1 VKADRRRRRDLAR
14 RHDKKHMSLI
24 AVFRLAL
31 QALARNKMRSVLT
44 MLGVIIGVG
53 AVICSVAVGQGA
65 SNQIQQQIS
74 NLGDNMVWIEAG
86 SRSVNGVYTGAKGTK
101 TLVLGDAKAIQ
112 QQIPLVFNVSP
123 HVDTNVHL
131 VFQNQN
137 WFTAVRGVPPEYLAV
152 RRWVVE
158 RGSVFTQDDV
168 DHAANVCLLGQTVV
182 ANLFGRED
190 PIGKTMRVQTLPC
203 RVIGVLAPKGQ
214 SPSGQDQDDT
224 LMMPFTTVQRKIKGI
239 NWLDDIMCSALS
251 PAAIAPAERQIAALL
266 RERHH
271 LRADEDDD
279 FNLRHPAEI
288 AKAGAESQ
296 RIMTILLAS
305 IASVS
310 LIVGGIGIMNI
321 MLVSVTERTRE
332 IGLRLAVGAK
342 GADVRRQFLGEAT
355 VLSLL
360 GGAVGVLVGVAGSR
374 VVATTLQWPTAVPL
388 QALLIAVVFSG
399 AVGVFFGYYPAHKA
413 ANLDPI
419 DALRFE

>member
-1 VKADRRRRRDLAR
+1 
-14 RHDKKHMSLI
+14 MSLL

-101 TLVLGDAKAIQ
+101 TLVLADARAIQ
-112 QQIPLVFNVSP
+112 QQVPLVFNVSP

-131 VFQNQN
+131 VYQNQN
-137 WFTAVRGVPPEYLAV
+137 WFTAVRGVPPEYLSV

-158 RGSVFTQDDV
+158 RGSVFSQDDV

-182 ANLFGRED
+182 TNLFGRED
-190 PIGKTMRVQTLPC
+190 PIGKTMRVQNLPC
-203 RVIGVLAPKGQ
+203 RIIGVLTAKGQ

-239 NWLDDIMCSALS
+239 DWLDDIMCSAAS
-251 PAAIAPAERQIAALL
+251 APAIAPAEKQIAALL

-332 IGLRLAVGAK
+332 IGLRLAVGAR
-342 GADVRRQFLGEAT
+342 GADVRMQFLGEAT

-360 GGAVGVLVGVAGSR
+360 GGSVGVLVGVAGSR
-374 VVATTLQWPTAVPL
+374 LVATTLQWPTAVPL
-388 QALLIAVVFSG
+388 QALLVAVVFSG

>member
-1 VKADRRRRRDLAR
+1 
-14 RHDKKHMSLI
+14 MSLV

-31 QALARNKMRSVLT
+31 QALARNTMRSVLT

-53 AVICSVAVGQGA
+53 AVICSVAVGEGA
-65 SNQIQQQIS
+65 STQIRQQIA

-101 TLVLGDAKAIQ
+101 TLVLADAKAIQ

-131 VFQNQN
+131 VYQNQN
-137 WFTAVRGVPPEYLAV
+137 WFTAVRGVPPDYLAV
-152 RRWVVE
+152 RRWVIA
-158 RGSVFTQDDV
+158 RGSAFSQDDV

-182 ANLFGRED
+182 TNLFGRED
-190 PIGKTMRVQTLPC
+190 PIGKTMRVQNLPC
-203 RVIGVLAPKGQ
+203 RIIGVLMPKGQ

-239 NWLDDIMCSALS
+239 DWLDDIMCSAVS
-251 PAAIAPAERQIAALL
+251 PAAIAPAEKQIAALL

-342 GADVRRQFLGEAT
+342 GADVRLQFLGEAT

-360 GGAVGVLVGVAGSR
+360 GGGVGVLVGVAGSR
-374 VVATTLQWPTAVPL
+374 LVADTLQWPTVVPL
-388 QALLIAVVFSG
+388 QALLIAVAFSG